1 MKIEVKISKKRIDY
15 EQSMQIL
22 EKRVD
27 DVINGKKNELLW
39 VIEHNSVYTAGA
51 SSKDADLIDKNI
63 KTIKTNRGGK
73 HTYHGPGQKVI
84 YFVLN
89 LNNRGKNIRRLISNI
104 ENCIIK
110 ILNEYKIKGYA
121 DKKNIGIWVN
131 NQKKP
136 KKIAAI
142 GIRVKKWIAY
152 HGFSIN
158 VSNDLSK
165 YKSIIPCGIKNK
177 GVTSIKEFGKVGSLD
192 IEKVI
197 IKKLRSKNVYRVWQ
211 QYQALMSYFI
221 SA

>member
-1 MKIEVKISKKRIDY
+1 MKIEVKISKKKVDY

-27 DVINGKKNELLW
+27 DVINGKKKELLW
-39 VIEHNSVYTAGA
+39 IIEHNSVYTAGA
-51 SSKDADLIDKNI
+51 SSNDADLIDKNI
-63 KTIKTNRGGK
+63 KIIKTNRGGK

-104 ENCIIK
+104 ENCIIE
-110 ILNEYKIKGYA
+110 ILNEYKINGYA

-142 GIRVKKWIAY
+142 GIKVRKWIAF

-158 VSNDLSK
+158 VSNDLKK
-165 YKSIIPCGIKNK
+165 YNSIVPCGIKNMNVINMK
-177 GVTSIKEFGKVGSLD
+177 YLNNTNYKN
-192 IEKVI
+192 IEQII
-197 IKKLRSKNVYRVWQ
+197 IKKFLKIF
-211 QYQALMSYFI
+211 L
-221 SA
+221 

>member
-142 GIRVKKWIAY
+142 GIKVRKWIAF

-158 VSNDLSK
+158 VSNDLKK
-165 YKSIIPCGIKNK
+165 YNSIVPCGIKNMNVINMK
-177 GVTSIKEFGKVGSLD
+177 YLNNTNYKN
-192 IEKVI
+192 IEQII
-197 IKKLRSKNVYRVWQ
+197 IKKFLKIF
-211 QYQALMSYFI
+211 L
-221 SA
+221 

>member
-89 LNNRGKNIRRLISNI
+89 LNNREKNIRRLISNI

-142 GIRVKKWIAY
+142 GIKVRKWIAF

-158 VSNDLSK
+158 VSNDLKK
-165 YKSIIPCGIKNK
+165 YNSIVPCGIKNMNVINMK
-177 GVTSIKEFGKVGSLD
+177 YLNNTNYKN
-192 IEKVI
+192 IEQII
-197 IKKLRSKNVYRVWQ
+197 IKKFLKIF
-211 QYQALMSYFI
+211 L
-221 SA
+221 

>member
-84 YFVLN
+84 YFVIN

-104 ENCIIK
+104 ENCIIE

-131 NQKKP
+131 NQKKL

-142 GIRVKKWIAY
+142 GIKVRKWIAF

-158 VSNDLSK
+158 VSNDLKK
-165 YKSIIPCGIKNK
+165 YNSIVPCGIKNMNVINMK
-177 GVTSIKEFGKVGSLD
+177 YLNNTNYKN
-192 IEKVI
+192 IEQII
-197 IKKLRSKNVYRVWQ
+197 IKKFLKIF
-211 QYQALMSYFI
+211 L
-221 SA
+221 

>member
-84 YFVLN
+84 YFVIN

-142 GIRVKKWIAY
+142 GIKVRKWIAF

-158 VSNDLSK
+158 VSNDLKK
-165 YKSIIPCGIKNK
+165 YNSIVPCGIKNMNVINMK
-177 GVTSIKEFGKVGSLD
+177 YLNNTNYKN
-192 IEKVI
+192 IEQII
-197 IKKLRSKNVYRVWQ
+197 IKKFLKIF
-211 QYQALMSYFI
+211 L
-221 SA
+221 

>member
-131 NQKKP
+131 NQKKL

-142 GIRVKKWIAY
+142 GIKVRKWIAF

-158 VSNDLSK
+158 VSNDLKK
-165 YKSIIPCGIKNK
+165 YNSIVPCGIKNMNVINMK
-177 GVTSIKEFGKVGSLD
+177 YLNNTNYKN
-192 IEKVI
+192 IEQII
-197 IKKLRSKNVYRVWQ
+197 IKKFLKIF
-211 QYQALMSYFI
+211 L
-221 SA
+221 